1 MKRKMKEKF
10 IELLRSTG
18 RQGIDEVI
26 SYLEKAGFFTA
37 PASSVH
43 HLNSEGGLLKHS
55 MNVYNMAMAMRG
67 PIVAM
72 RPDMESCLPVK
83 SIVIAALLH
92 DVCKTN
98 VYKKSKRWSLGAN
111 GRWGMADRYAVDY
124 SQMPVGHGEKSV
136 IMLLSLGLKLSVD
149 EIIAIRWHMGPWD
162 LSFQSREV
170 LGNFNSAATQCPL
183 LSLIQ
188 AADGMAAHI
197 LEV

>member
-1 MKRKMKEKF
+1 MKEKF

-43 HLNSEGGLLKHS
+43 HLNVEGGLLKHS
-55 MNVYNMAMAMRG
+55 MNVYNLAMAMRG

-72 RPDMESCLPVK
+72 RPDMESRLPVK
-83 SIVIAALLH
+83 SIIIAALLH
-92 DVCKTN
+92 DVCKTD

-124 SQMPVGHGEKSV
+124 SHMPVRHGEKSV

-162 LSFQSREV
+162 LSFQSREA
-170 LGNFNSAATQCPL
+170 LGNLNSASTQCPL
-183 LSLIQ
+183 LSLIH